1 MTDTEATIA
10 RLTES
15 YIDLVRLDGGSAR
28 EVGAATVA
36 AALTVAGERHQ
47 AALLEHVARQTE
59 ALETIAAALTQLAG
73 AMHDA
78 RESGNPE
85 PKPKPTDAF
94 ANLRERFGAYFDA
107 IPDVDAFVKEQRS
120 GDEWPRPLPGVEP
133 TPDEWA
139 QRVNARL
146 NALDASVSQLT
157 ERSGDDSANWLDASG
172 APAALEA
179 RNWQR
184 VNMPAAPATPYTLTP
199 WPESVDARLNR
210 LDLELS
216 RLREANEY
224 LAGRVTAL
232 EADGR
237 TWRATLEAQ
246 GDALQ
251 LLTLRGAP

>member
-1 MTDTEATIA
+1 
-10 RLTES
+10 
-15 YIDLVRLDGGSAR
+15 
-28 EVGAATVA
+28 
-36 AALTVAGERHQ
+36 
-47 AALLEHVARQTE
+47 
-59 ALETIAAALTQLAG
+59 
-73 AMHDA
+73 MHDA

-146 NALDASVSQLT
+146 NALDAAVSQLAD
-157 ERSGDDSANWLDASG
+157 RRGNDSAEWPNATG

-184 VNMPAAPATPYTLTP
+184 VNMPGAPTSPYTLKP
-199 WPESVDARLNR
+199 WPETVDARLNR

-216 RLREANEY
+216 RLREANDY
-224 LAGRVTAL
+224 LAGRVAAL

-237 TWRATLEAQ
+237 TWRDTLEAH

-251 LLTLRGAP
+251 TLTLRGAP